1 MKYNLICLWL
11 SVALFATTS
20 IFAQDTVA
28 EETLEVT
35 ATSMTAEE
43 ADHADELEEDHR
55 ARLAFE
61 GIRSGDL
68 DMAKKYLFPQMV
80 YDYDQDGENILTLA
94 IRTGNVELVNY
105 VEQHAIINR
114 KNKSGDTPLTLA
126 LKEGNKEIVEIVM
139 YRAKASLKN
148 DLGELPISLALL
160 HDYDLRLLQQLIN
173 KGANLN
179 ARSNGV
185 TPLSLAVELNKLP
198 AVALFLKNG
207 ADASYANANGTL
219 PLTVAVLNNRQA
231 IGGLLL
237 NNSPSPTDD
246 ANWANELGEPLI
258 VLASAEGN
266 NEMVQTLVFFGA
278 NIDATDYMDNTA
290 LLVAAKN
297 GDTIVMEF
305 LVQNGATVDAQNMM
319 GITPVMAAAESGQY
333 AAASF
338 LANNGANI
346 DGRSFSGI
354 AATDFYSFS
363 GAAATPDMDSRP

>member
-1 MKYNLICLWL
+1 MKYSLICLWMFA
-11 SVALFATTS
+11 SLFATTS
-20 IFAQDTVA
+20 VCAQDTVA
-28 EETLEVT
+28 ATTPELED
-35 ATSMTAEE
+35 TSMTAEE
-43 ADHADELEEDHR
+43 ADHADELDEEHR
-55 ARLAFE
+55 AKLAFE

-68 DMAKKYLFPQMV
+68 DMTKKYLFPQMV

-94 IRTGNVELVNY
+94 IRSGNIELINY

-126 LKEGNKEIVEIVM
+126 IKEGNKEIVEIIL

-148 DLGELPISLALL
+148 DLGELPISLALI
-160 HDYDLRLLQQLIN
+160 HNYDLKLLQRLITE
-173 KGANLN
+173 GAKLD

-185 TPLSLAVELNKLP
+185 TPLSLAVKLDNLP

-207 ADASYANANGTL
+207 ADASYTNGDGTL
-219 PLTVAVLNNRQA
+219 PLTVAVLNNRQD

-237 NNSPSPTDD
+237 NNSPSPTED
-246 ANWANELGEPLI
+246 ANWVNELGEPLI
-258 VLASAEGN
+258 VLAAAEGN
-266 NEMVQTLVFFGA
+266 NEMIQTLVYFGA
-278 NIDATDYMDNTA
+278 NVDATDYMDNTA

-305 LVQNGATVDAQNMM
+305 LVQNGAMVDAQNMM

-354 AATDFYSFS
+354 AATDFYSFTS
-363 GAAATPDMDSRP
+363 PATAADPDNRP